1 MRNNKLLPINK
12 IFKLYSSYPSSIKI
26 FVKLQIHVNFLVKI
40 EQILKNKIP
49 KKLSHLYN
57 VKNIHKNILY
67 IEIASSSCM
76 INFMSLK
83 TNLIFFIRKTI
94 LLILKDIKFIINPKI
109 FMQQQCYSSNIYQ
122 KYLSLYSK
130 KLLLKLS
137 TKSSYKLKN
146 IIKKFVFLSKK

>member
-1 MRNNKLLPINK
+1 MRNNKLLSINK

-26 FVKLQIHVNFLVKI
+26 LVKLQIHVSFLVKI
-40 EQILKNKIP
+40 EQLLKNKVP
-49 KKLSHLYN
+49 KQLSHLYS
-57 VKNIHKNILY
+57 VKNLQNNILY

-94 LLILKDIKFIINPKI
+94 LLILKDIKFIINPKM
-109 FMQQQCYSSNIYQ
+109 FMRQQCYSSNIYQ
-122 KYLSLYSK
+122 QYLSPYSK
-130 KLLLKLS
+130 KLLLKLA

-146 IIKKFVFLSKK
+146 IINKFVLLVKK